1 MRKLEEIKEIKE
13 IKKIKEIKGILARA
27 EMLQDLLVDAAKL
40 ARQSSAAIHVGNND
54 KRRV

>member
-27 EMLQDLLVDAAKL
+27 KMLLDLLVDAAKL